1 MDKKQLRERIVK
13 RVAQELKPGSLVNLG
28 IGMPTMVA
36 NYVSDDMGI
45 LFQSENGMVGIGQQP
60 VDDETFDADIT
71 NAGGQP
77 VTTVPE
83 VCYFDSCMSF
93 TIIRG
98 GHVDSTVLGALE
110 VDAEGNLANY
120 IIPGKMVPGMGG
132 AMDLVTGAKTVI
144 IAMEHCNKKGEPKI
158 LRRCS
163 LPLTAKGQ
171 VNQIITEKAVIEVTD
186 NGLLL
191 KEVAVDTTI
200 EEVIKATGAELIIPE
215 HISTFGEAY

>member
-45 LFQSENGMVGIGQQP
+45 LFQSENGMIGIGQQP
-60 VDDETFDADIT
+60 VDEDSFDPDIT

-83 VCYFDSCMSF
+83 VAYFDSCLSF
-93 TIIRG
+93 AIIRG

-110 VDAEGNLANY
+110 VDSRGNLANY

-132 AMDLVTGAKTVI
+132 AMDLVTGARTVI

-158 LRRCS
+158 LQHCS

-171 VNQIITEKAVIEVTD
+171 VNLIVTEKAVIEVVD
-186 NGLLL
+186 DGLLL
-191 KEVAVDTTI
+191 KEIAIDTTV
-200 EEVIKATGAELIIPE
+200 EDVIKTTAAELIIPK
-215 HISTFGEAY
+215 HIPTFGETR

>member
-1 MDKKQLRERIVK
+1 MDKRQVRERIVK
-13 RVAQELKPGSLVNLG
+13 RIARELKPGSLVNLG

-45 LFQSENGMVGIGQQP
+45 LFQSENGMIGIGQQP
-60 VDDETFDADIT
+60 VDDNTFDPDTT

-83 VCYFDSCMSF
+83 VVYFDSCMSF

-144 IAMEHCNKKGEPKI
+144 IAMEHCNKEGEPKI
-158 LRRCS
+158 LQRCS

-171 VNQIITEKAVIEVTD
+171 VNLIVTEKAVIEVTAQ
-186 NGLLL
+186 GLLL
-191 KEVAVDTTI
+191 KEVAIDTTI
-200 EEVIKATGAELIIPE
+200 EAVIKATAAELIIPKE
-215 HISTFGEAY
+215 IPTFGETE

>member
-1 MDKKQLRERIVK
+1 MDKNALRERIVK
-13 RVAQELKPGSLVNLG
+13 RVAQELTPGSLVNLG
-28 IGMPTMVA
+28 IGMPTRVA

-45 LFQSENGMVGIGQQP
+45 LFQSENGMIGIGRDP
-60 VDDETFDADIT
+60 IDPDNYDPDIT

-77 VTTVPE
+77 VSTVAE
-83 VCYFDSCMSF
+83 VAYFDSCMSF

-110 VDAEGNLANY
+110 VDVEGNLANW

-132 AMDLVTGAKTVI
+132 AMDLVTGARKVI
-144 IAMEHCNKKGEPKI
+144 VAMEHCNKNGESKI
-158 LRRCS
+158 LQKCS

-171 VNQIITEKAVIEVTD
+171 VDLIVTEMAVIEVTE

-191 KEVAVDTTI
+191 REFASDTTI
-200 EEVIKATGAELIIPE
+200 EKVLAATAAEL
-215 HISTFGEAY
+215 TVARDVKVF